1 MSVFFIG
8 GIDTDIGKSYATGMM
23 ARYLLKRKIAVI
35 TQKLVQTGVES
46 AIADDLLLHR
56 KLMGI
61 VPQPRDIDGT
71 TCRELFKFPASPHLA
86 AERENRT
93 IDLELITEAT
103 AVLQREYEIVLLE
116 GAGGMHVPLKHD
128 YLTVDYVAEQRYPLI
143 LVTSGRL
150 GSINHT
156 LMSLETA
163 VARAIPIAGIVF
175 NHFSDT
181 DPEITADALKIFRN
195 ELKKYGCAGALTELP
210 RVDENNPA
218 EIDFD
223 NIFAQIFSC

>member
-23 ARYLLKRKIAVI
+23 ARYLLKRKISVI
-35 TQKLVQTGVES
+35 TQKLVQTGVGS
-46 AIADDLLLHR
+46 TIADDLLLHR

-71 TCRELFKFPASPHLA
+71 TCPQLFKFPASPHLA
-86 AERENRT
+86 AARENRT

-128 YLTVDYVAEQRYPLI
+128 CLTIDYVAEQRYPLI

-163 VARAIPIAGIVF
+163 VARGIPIAGLVF
-175 NHFSDT
+175 NHCCDSNS
-181 DPEITADALKIFRN
+181 EIATDALKIFRN
-195 ELKKYGCAGALTELP
+195 ELKKYGCDNALVELP
-210 RVDENNPA
+210 RVDENNPV
-218 EIDFD
+218 EITFD
-223 NIFAQIFSC
+223 NIFNKGFSC